1 MVSLHGITIF
11 LNHKLIRIN
20 KMSTDKPLKGMRVI
34 EMGQL
39 IAGPFTGSI
48 LGYFGAEIIK
58 IEPITGDPVRYWRL
72 TENNTSYWWHSVSR
86 NKKSITLNLKSE
98 EGIQIAKDLILKS
111 DVLIENFRPGT
122 LEKWGIGPAELE
134 KENPGLIT
142 ARISGY
148 GQTGPRS
155 HLPGYASVCEG
166 FGGFRYVN
174 GFPDRPPVRP
184 NLSIGDT
191 LAGLH
196 AAMGVLLAYIQRE
209 KDPNNKGQVVDTAIY
224 ESVFNLMEAVVP
236 EYSGCGAIREPS
248 GSTITGIVPTNT
260 YVTSDDKHVIIG
272 GNGDSIFKRLMKAI
286 DQPGMAADERFE
298 DNIGRVEHEKELD
311 AAIEKWT
318 SEHTSEEVLSIM
330 DEVSV
335 PAGPIYSVEDMMKD
349 EHYIAR
355 GMFEEVE
362 ANGRPLKIPAMLPI
376 LTETPGGTDWSGP
389 ELSQH
394 TNEILSELLGKNAE
408 EIKKLNEGGV
418 I

>member
-1 MVSLHGITIF
+1 
-11 LNHKLIRIN
+11 
-20 KMSTDKPLKGMRVI
+20 MSTDKPLKGMRVI

-39 IAGPFTGSI
+39 IAGPFTGSV
-48 LGYFGAEIIK
+48 LGYFGAEVIK

-86 NKKSITLNLKSE
+86 NKKSVTLNLKSE
-98 EGIQIAKDLILKS
+98 EGIQIAKDLILQS
-111 DVLIENFRPGT
+111 DVLIENFKPGT

-196 AAMGVLLAYIQRE
+196 AAMGVMLAYIQRE

-260 YVTSDDKHVIIG
+260 YITSDDKHVIIG
-272 GNGDSIFKRLMKAI
+272 GNGDSIFKRLMLAI
-286 DQPGMAADERFE
+286 EQPEMAEDKRFE
-298 DNIGRVEHEKELD
+298 NNMGRVEHEKEIDL
-311 AAIEKWT
+311 AIEKWT
-318 SEHTSEEVLSIM
+318 REHTSEEVLSIM

-355 GMFEEVE
+355 GMFEEIE

-394 TNEILSELLGKNAE
+394 TNEILSELLGKDLE
-408 EIKKLNEGGV
+408 QIKKLSDDGV

>member
-1 MVSLHGITIF
+1 M
-11 LNHKLIRIN
+11 N
-20 KMSTDKPLKGMRVI
+20 KAKQDKPLSGMRVI

-39 IAGPFTGSI
+39 IAGPFTGSV
-48 LGYFGAEIIK
+48 LGYFGAEVIK

-86 NKKSITLNLKSE
+86 NKKSITLNLKSD
-98 EGIQIAKDLILKS
+98 EGRQIAKDLILKS
-111 DVLIENFRPGT
+111 DVLIENFKPGT
-122 LEKWGIGPAELE
+122 LERWGMSPDDL
-134 KENPGLIT
+134 KKDNPGLIS

-166 FGGFRYVN
+166 YGGFRYVN
-174 GFPDRPPVRP
+174 GFQDRPPVRP

-196 AAMGVLLAYIQRE
+196 AAMGVMLAYIQRE
-209 KDPNNKGQVVDTAIY
+209 KDPEGKGQVVDAAIY

-260 YVTSDDKHVIIG
+260 YLTSDDKHVIIG
-272 GNGDSIFKRLMKAI
+272 GNGDSIFKRLMIAI
-286 DQPGMAADERFE
+286 GRPDMAE
-298 DNIGRVEHEKELD
+298 DPRLEQNQGRVENEKEID
-311 AAIEKWT
+311 EAIEKWT
-318 SEHTSEEVLSIM
+318 REHTSEEVLTTM

-335 PAGPIYSVEDMMKD
+335 PAGPILSVEDMMND

-355 GMFEEVE
+355 GMFQEVE
-362 ANGRPLKIPAMLPI
+362 ANGRTLHIPAMLPI
-376 LTETPGGTDWSGP
+376 LTETPGSTEWPGP
-389 ELSQH
+389 ELSEH
-394 TNEILSELLGKNAE
+394 TDEVLTDLLGKDQG
-408 EIKKLNEGGV
+408 EINQLREDGV
-418 I
+418 V

>member
-1 MVSLHGITIF
+1 M
-11 LNHKLIRIN
+11 N
-20 KMSTDKPLKGMRVI
+20 KAKQDKPLSGMRVI

-39 IAGPFTGSI
+39 IAGPFTGSV
-48 LGYFGAEIIK
+48 LGYFGAEVIK

-86 NKKSITLNLKSE
+86 NKKSITLNLKSD
-98 EGIQIAKDLILKS
+98 EGRQIAKDLILKS
-111 DVLIENFRPGT
+111 DVLIENFKPGT
-122 LEKWGIGPAELE
+122 LERWGMSPDDL
-134 KENPGLIT
+134 KKDNPGLIS

-166 FGGFRYVN
+166 YGGFRYVN

-196 AAMGVLLAYIQRE
+196 AAMGVMLAYIQRE
-209 KDPNNKGQVVDTAIY
+209 KDPDGKGQVVDAAIY

-260 YVTSDDKHVIIG
+260 YLTSDGKHVIIG
-272 GNGDSIFKRLMKAI
+272 GNGDSIFKRLMIAI
-286 DQPGMAADERFE
+286 GRPDMAE
-298 DNIGRVEHEKELD
+298 DPRLEQNQGRVENEKEID

-318 SEHTSEEVLSIM
+318 REHTSDEILTTM

-335 PAGPIYSVEDMMKD
+335 PAGPILSVEDMMND

-355 GMFEEVE
+355 GMFQEVE
-362 ANGRPLKIPAMLPI
+362 ANGRTLHIPAMLPI
-376 LTETPGGTDWSGP
+376 LTETPGSTEWPGP
-389 ELSQH
+389 ELSEH
-394 TNEILSELLGKNAE
+394 TEEVLTELLGKDE
-408 EIKKLNEGGV
+408 GEITQLREDGV
-418 I
+418 V

>member
-1 MVSLHGITIF
+1 MNI
-11 LNHKLIRIN
+11 KAQ
-20 KMSTDKPLKGMRVI
+20 DKPLRGMRVI

-39 IAGPFTGSI
+39 IAGPFTGSV
-48 LGYFGAEIIK
+48 LGYFGAEVIK
-58 IEPITGDPVRYWRL
+58 IEPPTGDPVRYWRL

-86 NKKSITLNLKSE
+86 NKKSITLNLKTE
-98 EGIQIAKDLILKS
+98 EGRQIAKDLILKS
-111 DVLIENFRPGT
+111 DVLIENFKPGT
-122 LEKWGIGPAELE
+122 LEKWGMSPEDL
-134 KENPGLIT
+134 KKDNPGLIT

-166 FGGFRYVN
+166 YGGFRYVN

-209 KDPNNKGQVVDTAIY
+209 KDPDGKGQVVDAAIY
-224 ESVFNLMEAVVP
+224 ESVFNMMEAVVP
-236 EYSGCGAIREPS
+236 EYSGSGAIREPS

-260 YVTSDDKHVIIG
+260 YITSDNKHVIIG
-272 GNGDSIFKRLMKAI
+272 GNGDSIFKRLMNA
-286 DQPGMAADERFE
+286 
-298 DNIGRVEHEKELD
+298 IGRPDMANDPELEENQGRVDNEKEID

-318 SEHTSEEVLSIM
+318 KDHTSDEVLSTM

-335 PAGPIYSVEDMMKD
+335 PAGPILSVEDMMKD

-355 GMFEEVE
+355 GMFHEVQ
-362 ANGRPLKIPAMLPI
+362 ANGRTLQIPAMLPI
-376 LTETPGGTDWSGP
+376 LTETPGTTEWPGPALSEHTD
-389 ELSQH
+389 EV
-394 TNEILSELLGKNAE
+394 LSELLGKDE
-408 EIKKLNEGGV
+408 KEITQLREDGV
-418 I
+418 L

>member
-1 MVSLHGITIF
+1 M
-11 LNHKLIRIN
+11 N
-20 KMSTDKPLKGMRVI
+20 KAKQDKPLSGMRVI

-39 IAGPFTGSI
+39 IAGPFTGSV
-48 LGYFGAEIIK
+48 LGYFGAEVIK

-98 EGIQIAKDLILKS
+98 EGRQIAKDLILKS
-111 DVLIENFRPGT
+111 DVLIENFKPGT
-122 LEKWGIGPAELE
+122 LERWGMSPDDL
-134 KENPGLIT
+134 KKDNPGLIS

-166 FGGFRYVN
+166 YGGFRYVN

-196 AAMGVLLAYIQRE
+196 AAMGVMLAYIQRE
-209 KDPNNKGQVVDTAIY
+209 KDPNGKGQVVDTAIY

-260 YVTSDDKHVIIG
+260 YLTSDDKHVIIG
-272 GNGDSIFKRLMKAI
+272 GNGDSIFKRLMIAI
-286 DQPGMAADERFE
+286 GRPDMAE
-298 DNIGRVEHEKELD
+298 DPRLEHNQGRVENEKEID

-318 SEHTSEEVLSIM
+318 REHTSDEILTTM

-335 PAGPIYSVEDMMKD
+335 PAGPILSVEDMMND

-355 GMFEEVE
+355 GMFQEVE
-362 ANGRPLKIPAMLPI
+362 ANGRTLHIPAMLPI
-376 LTETPGGTDWSGP
+376 LTETPGSTEWPGP
-389 ELSQH
+389 ELSEH
-394 TNEILSELLGKNAE
+394 TEEVLTELLGKDQG
-408 EIKKLNEGGV
+408 EITQLREDGV
-418 I
+418 V

>member
-1 MVSLHGITIF
+1 M
-11 LNHKLIRIN
+11 N
-20 KMSTDKPLKGMRVI
+20 KAKQDKPLSGMRVI

-39 IAGPFTGSI
+39 IAGPFTGSV
-48 LGYFGAEIIK
+48 LGYFGAEVIK

-98 EGIQIAKDLILKS
+98 EGRQIAKDLILKS
-111 DVLIENFRPGT
+111 DVLIENFKPGT
-122 LEKWGIGPAELE
+122 LERWGMSPDDL
-134 KENPGLIT
+134 KKDNPGLIS

-166 FGGFRYVN
+166 YGGFRYVN
-174 GFPDRPPVRP
+174 GFQDRPPVRP

-196 AAMGVLLAYIQRE
+196 AAMGVMLAYIQRE
-209 KDPNNKGQVVDTAIY
+209 KDPERKGQVVDAAIY

-260 YVTSDDKHVIIG
+260 YLTSDDKHVIIG
-272 GNGDSIFKRLMKAI
+272 GNGDSIFKRLMIAI
-286 DQPGMAADERFE
+286 GRPDMAEDPRFE
-298 DNIGRVEHEKELD
+298 HNQGRVENEKEID
-311 AAIEKWT
+311 EAIEKWT
-318 SEHTSEEVLSIM
+318 REHTSDEILTTM

-335 PAGPIYSVEDMMKD
+335 PAGPILSVEDMMND

-355 GMFEEVE
+355 GMFQEVE
-362 ANGRPLKIPAMLPI
+362 ANGRTLHIPAMLPI
-376 LTETPGGTDWSGP
+376 LTETPGSTEWPGP
-389 ELSQH
+389 ELSEH
-394 TNEILSELLGKNAE
+394 TDEVLTDLLGKDQG
-408 EIKKLNEGGV
+408 EINQLREDGV
-418 I
+418 V

>member
-1 MVSLHGITIF
+1 M
-11 LNHKLIRIN
+11 N
-20 KMSTDKPLKGMRVI
+20 KASQDKPLSGMRVI

-39 IAGPFTGSI
+39 IAGPFTGSV
-48 LGYFGAEIIK
+48 LGYFGAEVIK

-86 NKKSITLNLKSE
+86 NKKSITLNLKSD
-98 EGIQIAKDLILKS
+98 EGRQIAKDLILKS
-111 DVLIENFRPGT
+111 DVLIENFKPGT
-122 LEKWGIGPAELE
+122 LEKWGMSPDDL
-134 KENPGLIT
+134 KKDNPGLIT

-166 FGGFRYVN
+166 YGGFRYVN

-196 AAMGVLLAYIQRE
+196 AAMGVMLAYIQRE
-209 KDPNNKGQVVDTAIY
+209 KDPDGKGQVVDAAIY
-224 ESVFNLMEAVVP
+224 ESVFNMMEAVVP
-236 EYSGCGAIREPS
+236 EYSGSGAIREPS

-260 YVTSDDKHVIIG
+260 YITSDNKHVIIG
-272 GNGDSIFKRLMKAI
+272 GNGDSIFKRLMNA
-286 DQPGMAADERFE
+286 
-298 DNIGRVEHEKELD
+298 IGRPDMANNPKLEQNQGRVDNEKEID

-318 SEHTSEEVLSIM
+318 KDHTSDEVLSIM

-335 PAGPIYSVEDMMKD
+335 PAGPILSVEDMMND

-355 GMFEEVE
+355 GMFQEVE
-362 ANGRPLKIPAMLPI
+362 ANGRTLQIPAMLPI
-376 LTETPGGTDWSGP
+376 LTETPGTTEWPGPALSEHTD
-389 ELSQH
+389 EV
-394 TNEILSELLGKNAE
+394 LSELLGKDE
-408 EIKKLNEGGV
+408 KEITQLREDGV
-418 I
+418 L

>member
-1 MVSLHGITIF
+1 V
-11 LNHKLIRIN
+11 
-20 KMSTDKPLKGMRVI
+20 
-34 EMGQL
+34 
-39 IAGPFTGSI
+39 
-48 LGYFGAEIIK
+48 
-58 IEPITGDPVRYWRL
+58 
-72 TENNTSYWWHSVSR
+72 
-86 NKKSITLNLKSE
+86 TLNLKSE
-98 EGIQIAKDLILKS
+98 EGIQIAKDLILQS
-111 DVLIENFRPGT
+111 DVLIENFKPGT

-196 AAMGVLLAYIQRE
+196 AAMGVMLAYIQRE

-260 YVTSDDKHVIIG
+260 YITSDDKHVIIG
-272 GNGDSIFKRLMKAI
+272 GNGDSIFKRLMLAI
-286 DQPGMAADERFE
+286 EQPEMAEDKRFE
-298 DNIGRVEHEKELD
+298 NNMGRVEHEKEIDL
-311 AAIEKWT
+311 AIEKWT
-318 SEHTSEEVLSIM
+318 REHTSEEVLSIM

-355 GMFEEVE
+355 GMFEEIE

-394 TNEILSELLGKNAE
+394 TNEILSELLGKDLE
-408 EIKKLNEGGV
+408 QIKKLSDDGV

>member
-1 MVSLHGITIF
+1 M
-11 LNHKLIRIN
+11 N
-20 KMSTDKPLKGMRVI
+20 KAKQDKPLSGMRVI

-39 IAGPFTGSI
+39 IAGPFTGSV
-48 LGYFGAEIIK
+48 LGYFGAEVIK

-86 NKKSITLNLKSE
+86 NKKSITLNLKSD
-98 EGIQIAKDLILKS
+98 EGRQIAKDLILKS
-111 DVLIENFRPGT
+111 DVLIENFKPGT
-122 LEKWGIGPAELE
+122 LERWGMSPDDL
-134 KENPGLIT
+134 KKDNPGLIS

-166 FGGFRYVN
+166 YGGFRYVN

-196 AAMGVLLAYIQRE
+196 AAMGVMLAYIQRE
-209 KDPNNKGQVVDTAIY
+209 KDPDGKGQVVDAAIY

-260 YVTSDDKHVIIG
+260 YITSDDKHVIIG
-272 GNGDSIFKRLMKAI
+272 GNGDSIFKRLMIAI
-286 DQPGMAADERFE
+286 GRPDMAE
-298 DNIGRVEHEKELD
+298 DPRLEQNQGRVENEKEID

-318 SEHTSEEVLSIM
+318 REHTSDEVLTTM

-335 PAGPIYSVEDMMKD
+335 PAGPILSVEDMMND

-355 GMFEEVE
+355 GMFQEVE
-362 ANGRPLKIPAMLPI
+362 ANGRTLHIPAMLPI
-376 LTETPGGTDWSGP
+376 LTETPGSTEWPGP
-389 ELSQH
+389 ELSEH
-394 TNEILSELLGKNAE
+394 TEEVLTELLGKDE
-408 EIKKLNEGGV
+408 GEITQLREDGV
-418 I
+418 V

>member
-1 MVSLHGITIF
+1 M
-11 LNHKLIRIN
+11 
-20 KMSTDKPLKGMRVI
+20 
-34 EMGQL
+34 
-39 IAGPFTGSI
+39 
-48 LGYFGAEIIK
+48 
-58 IEPITGDPVRYWRL
+58 
-72 TENNTSYWWHSVSR
+72 
-86 NKKSITLNLKSE
+86 
-98 EGIQIAKDLILKS
+98 
-111 DVLIENFRPGT
+111 
-122 LEKWGIGPAELE
+122 
-134 KENPGLIT
+134 
-142 ARISGY
+142 
-148 GQTGPRS
+148 
-155 HLPGYASVCEG
+155 
-166 FGGFRYVN
+166 
-174 GFPDRPPVRP
+174 RP

-298 DNIGRVEHEKELD
+298 DNIGRVEHEKEID

>member
-1 MVSLHGITIF
+1 M
-11 LNHKLIRIN
+11 N
-20 KMSTDKPLKGMRVI
+20 KASQDKPLSGMRVI

-39 IAGPFTGSI
+39 IAGPFTGSV
-48 LGYFGAEIIK
+48 LGYFGAEVIK

-86 NKKSITLNLKSE
+86 NKKSITLNLKSD
-98 EGIQIAKDLILKS
+98 EGRQIAKDLILKS
-111 DVLIENFRPGT
+111 DVLIENFKPGT
-122 LEKWGIGPAELE
+122 LERWGMSPDDL
-134 KENPGLIT
+134 KKDNPGLIS

-166 FGGFRYVN
+166 YGGFRYVN

-196 AAMGVLLAYIQRE
+196 AAMGVMLAYIQRE
-209 KDPNNKGQVVDTAIY
+209 KDPNGKGQVVDTAIY

-260 YVTSDDKHVIIG
+260 YLTSDDKHVIIG
-272 GNGDSIFKRLMKAI
+272 GNGDSIFKRLMIAI
-286 DQPGMAADERFE
+286 GRPDMAE
-298 DNIGRVEHEKELD
+298 DPRLEHNQGRVENEKEID

-318 SEHTSEEVLSIM
+318 REHTSDEILTTM

-335 PAGPIYSVEDMMKD
+335 PAGPILSVEDMMND

-355 GMFEEVE
+355 GMFQEVE
-362 ANGRPLKIPAMLPI
+362 ANGRTLHIPAMLPI
-376 LTETPGGTDWSGP
+376 LTETPGSTEWPGP
-389 ELSQH
+389 ELSEH
-394 TNEILSELLGKNAE
+394 TEEVLTELLGIDDG
-408 EIKKLNEGGV
+408 EITQLREDGV
-418 I
+418 V

>member
-1 MVSLHGITIF
+1 M
-11 LNHKLIRIN
+11 N
-20 KMSTDKPLKGMRVI
+20 KASQDKPLSGMRVI

-39 IAGPFTGSI
+39 IAGPFTGSV
-48 LGYFGAEIIK
+48 LGYFGAEVIK

-86 NKKSITLNLKSE
+86 NKKSITLNLKSD
-98 EGIQIAKDLILKS
+98 EGRQIAKDLILKS
-111 DVLIENFRPGT
+111 DVLIENFKPGT
-122 LEKWGIGPAELE
+122 LERWGMSPDDL
-134 KENPGLIT
+134 KKDNPGLIS

-166 FGGFRYVN
+166 YGGFRYVN

-196 AAMGVLLAYIQRE
+196 AAMGVMLAYIQRE
-209 KDPNNKGQVVDTAIY
+209 KDPDGKGQVVDTAIY

-260 YVTSDDKHVIIG
+260 YLTSDDKHVIIG
-272 GNGDSIFKRLMKAI
+272 GNGDSIFKRLMIAI
-286 DQPGMAADERFE
+286 GRPDMAE
-298 DNIGRVEHEKELD
+298 DPRLEHNQGRVENEKEID

-318 SEHTSEEVLSIM
+318 REHTSDEILTTM

-335 PAGPIYSVEDMMKD
+335 PAGPILSVEDMMND

-355 GMFEEVE
+355 GMFQEVE
-362 ANGRPLKIPAMLPI
+362 ANGRTLHIPAMLPI
-376 LTETPGGTDWSGP
+376 LTETRGSTEWPGP
-389 ELSQH
+389 ELSEH
-394 TNEILSELLGKNAE
+394 TEEVLTELLGKDQG
-408 EIKKLNEGGV
+408 EITQLREDGV
-418 I
+418 V

>member
-1 MVSLHGITIF
+1 M
-11 LNHKLIRIN
+11 N
-20 KMSTDKPLKGMRVI
+20 KASQDKPLSGMRVI

-39 IAGPFTGSI
+39 IAGPFTGSV
-48 LGYFGAEIIK
+48 LGYFGAEVIK

-86 NKKSITLNLKSE
+86 NKKSITLNLKSD
-98 EGIQIAKDLILKS
+98 EGRQIAKDLILKS
-111 DVLIENFRPGT
+111 DVLIENFKPGT
-122 LEKWGIGPAELE
+122 LEKWGMSPDDL
-134 KENPGLIT
+134 KKDNPGLIT

-166 FGGFRYVN
+166 YGGFRYVN

-196 AAMGVLLAYIQRE
+196 AAMGVMLAYIQRE
-209 KDPNNKGQVVDTAIY
+209 KDPDGKGQVVDAAIY
-224 ESVFNLMEAVVP
+224 ESVFNMMEAVVP
-236 EYSGCGAIREPS
+236 EYSGSGAIREPS

-260 YVTSDDKHVIIG
+260 YITSDNKHVIIG
-272 GNGDSIFKRLMKAI
+272 GNGDSIFKRLMNA
-286 DQPGMAADERFE
+286 
-298 DNIGRVEHEKELD
+298 IGRPDIANDPRLEQNQGRVDNEKEID

-318 SEHTSEEVLSIM
+318 KDHTSDEVLSIM

-335 PAGPIYSVEDMMKD
+335 PAGPILSVEDMMND

-355 GMFEEVE
+355 GMFQEVE
-362 ANGRPLKIPAMLPI
+362 ANGRTLHIPAMLPI
-376 LTETPGGTDWSGP
+376 LTETPGTTEWPGP
-389 ELSQH
+389 A
-394 TNEILSELLGKNAE
+394 LSEHTDEVLSGLLGKDE
-408 EIKKLNEGGV
+408 KEITQLREKGV
-418 I
+418 L

>member
-1 MVSLHGITIF
+1 M
-11 LNHKLIRIN
+11 N
-20 KMSTDKPLKGMRVI
+20 KAKQDKPLSGMRVI

-39 IAGPFTGSI
+39 IAGPFTGSV
-48 LGYFGAEIIK
+48 LGYFGAEVIK

-86 NKKSITLNLKSE
+86 NKKSITLNLKSD
-98 EGIQIAKDLILKS
+98 EGRQIAKDLILKS
-111 DVLIENFRPGT
+111 DVLIENFKPGT
-122 LEKWGIGPAELE
+122 LERWGMSPDDL
-134 KENPGLIT
+134 KKDNPGLIS

-166 FGGFRYVN
+166 YGGFRYVN

-196 AAMGVLLAYIQRE
+196 AAMGVMLAYIQRE
-209 KDPNNKGQVVDTAIY
+209 KDPDGKGQVVDTAIY

-260 YVTSDDKHVIIG
+260 YLTSDDKHVIIG
-272 GNGDSIFKRLMKAI
+272 GNGDSIFKRLMIAI
-286 DQPGMAADERFE
+286 GRPDMAEDPRFE
-298 DNIGRVEHEKELD
+298 HDQGRVENEKEID

-318 SEHTSEEVLSIM
+318 RDHTSDEVLTTM

-335 PAGPIYSVEDMMKD
+335 PAGPILSVEDMMND

-355 GMFEEVE
+355 GMFQEVE
-362 ANGRPLKIPAMLPI
+362 ANGRTLHIPAMLPI
-376 LTETPGGTDWSGP
+376 LTETPGSTEWPGP
-389 ELSQH
+389 ELSEH
-394 TNEILSELLGKNAE
+394 TEEVLTELLGKDE
-408 EIKKLNEGGV
+408 GEITQLREDGV
-418 I
+418 V

>member
-1 MVSLHGITIF
+1 M
-11 LNHKLIRIN
+11 N
-20 KMSTDKPLKGMRVI
+20 KAKQDKPLSGMRVI

-39 IAGPFTGSI
+39 IAGPFTGSV
-48 LGYFGAEIIK
+48 LGYFGAEVIK

-86 NKKSITLNLKSE
+86 NKKSITLNLKSD
-98 EGIQIAKDLILKS
+98 EGRQIAKDLILKS
-111 DVLIENFRPGT
+111 DVLIENFKPGT
-122 LEKWGIGPAELE
+122 LERWGMSPDDL
-134 KENPGLIT
+134 KKDNPGLIS

-166 FGGFRYVN
+166 YGGFRYVN
-174 GFPDRPPVRP
+174 GFSDRPPVRP

-196 AAMGVLLAYIQRE
+196 AAMGVMLAYIQRE
-209 KDPNNKGQVVDTAIY
+209 KDPDGKGQVVDAAIY

-260 YVTSDDKHVIIG
+260 YLTSDDKHVIIG
-272 GNGDSIFKRLMKAI
+272 GNGDSIFKRLMIAI
-286 DQPGMAADERFE
+286 GRPDMAE
-298 DNIGRVEHEKELD
+298 DPRLEQNQGRVENEKEID

-318 SEHTSEEVLSIM
+318 REHTSDEVLTTM

-335 PAGPIYSVEDMMKD
+335 PAGPILSVEDMMND

-355 GMFEEVE
+355 GMFQEVE
-362 ANGRPLKIPAMLPI
+362 ANGRTLHIPAMLPI
-376 LTETPGGTDWSGP
+376 LTETPGSTEWPGP
-389 ELSQH
+389 ELSEH
-394 TNEILSELLGKNAE
+394 TEEVLTELLGKDE
-408 EIKKLNEGGV
+408 GEITQLREDGV
-418 I
+418 V

>member
-1 MVSLHGITIF
+1 M
-11 LNHKLIRIN
+11 N
-20 KMSTDKPLKGMRVI
+20 KASQDKPLSGMRVI

-39 IAGPFTGSI
+39 IAGPFTGSV
-48 LGYFGAEIIK
+48 LGYFGAEVIK

-86 NKKSITLNLKSE
+86 NKKSITLNLKSD
-98 EGIQIAKDLILKS
+98 EGRQIAKDLILKS
-111 DVLIENFRPGT
+111 DVLIENFKPGT
-122 LEKWGIGPAELE
+122 LEKWGMSPDDL
-134 KENPGLIT
+134 KKDNPGLIT

-166 FGGFRYVN
+166 YGGFRYVN

-196 AAMGVLLAYIQRE
+196 AAMGVMLAYIQRE
-209 KDPNNKGQVVDTAIY
+209 KDPDGKGQVVDAAIY
-224 ESVFNLMEAVVP
+224 ESVFNMMEAVVP
-236 EYSGCGAIREPS
+236 EYSGSGAIREPS

-260 YVTSDDKHVIIG
+260 YITSDNKHVIIG
-272 GNGDSIFKRLMKAI
+272 GNGDSIFKRLMNA
-286 DQPGMAADERFE
+286 
-298 DNIGRVEHEKELD
+298 IGRPDMANDPKLEQNQGRVDNEKEID

-318 SEHTSEEVLSIM
+318 KDHTSDEVLSIM

-335 PAGPIYSVEDMMKD
+335 PAGPILSVEDMMND

-355 GMFEEVE
+355 GMFQEVE
-362 ANGRPLKIPAMLPI
+362 ANGRTLHIPAMLPI
-376 LTETPGGTDWSGP
+376 LTETPGTTEWPGPALSEHTD
-389 ELSQH
+389 EV
-394 TNEILSELLGKNAE
+394 LSELLGKDE
-408 EIKKLNEGGV
+408 KEITQLREDGV
-418 I
+418 L

>member
-1 MVSLHGITIF
+1 M
-11 LNHKLIRIN
+11 N
-20 KMSTDKPLKGMRVI
+20 KASQDKPLSGMRVI

-39 IAGPFTGSI
+39 IAGPFTGSV
-48 LGYFGAEIIK
+48 LGYFGAEVIK

-86 NKKSITLNLKSE
+86 NKKSITLNLKSD
-98 EGIQIAKDLILKS
+98 EGRQIAKDLILKS
-111 DVLIENFRPGT
+111 DVLIENFKPGT
-122 LEKWGIGPAELE
+122 LEKWGMSPDDL
-134 KENPGLIT
+134 KKDNPGLIT

-166 FGGFRYVN
+166 YGGFRYVN

-196 AAMGVLLAYIQRE
+196 AAMGVMLAYIQRE
-209 KDPNNKGQVVDTAIY
+209 KDPDGKGQVVDAAIY
-224 ESVFNLMEAVVP
+224 ESVFNMMEAVVP
-236 EYSGCGAIREPS
+236 EYSGSGAIREPS

-260 YVTSDDKHVIIG
+260 YITSDNKHVIIG
-272 GNGDSIFKRLMKAI
+272 GNGDSIFKRLMNA
-286 DQPGMAADERFE
+286 
-298 DNIGRVEHEKELD
+298 IGRPDMANDPKLEQNQGRVDNEKEID

-318 SEHTSEEVLSIM
+318 KDHTSDEVLSIM

-335 PAGPIYSVEDMMKD
+335 PAGPILSVEDIMND

-355 GMFEEVE
+355 GMFQEVE
-362 ANGRPLKIPAMLPI
+362 ANGRTLHIPAMLPI
-376 LTETPGGTDWSGP
+376 LTETPGTTEWPGPALSEHTD
-389 ELSQH
+389 EV
-394 TNEILSELLGKNAE
+394 LSELLGKDE
-408 EIKKLNEGGV
+408 KEITQLREKGV
-418 I
+418 L

>member
-1 MVSLHGITIF
+1 M
-11 LNHKLIRIN
+11 N
-20 KMSTDKPLKGMRVI
+20 KASQDKPLSGMRVI

-39 IAGPFTGSI
+39 IAGPFTGSV
-48 LGYFGAEIIK
+48 LGYFGAEVIK

-86 NKKSITLNLKSE
+86 NKKSITLNLKSD
-98 EGIQIAKDLILKS
+98 EGRQIAKDLILKS
-111 DVLIENFRPGT
+111 DVLIENFKPGT
-122 LEKWGIGPAELE
+122 LEKWGMSPDDL
-134 KENPGLIT
+134 KKDNPGLIT

-166 FGGFRYVN
+166 YGGFRYVN

-196 AAMGVLLAYIQRE
+196 AAMGVMLAYIQRE
-209 KDPNNKGQVVDTAIY
+209 KDPDGKGQVVDAAIY
-224 ESVFNLMEAVVP
+224 ESVFNMMEAVVP
-236 EYSGCGAIREPS
+236 EYSGSGAIREPS

-260 YVTSDDKHVIIG
+260 YITSDNKHVIIG
-272 GNGDSIFKRLMKAI
+272 GNGDSIFKRLMNA
-286 DQPGMAADERFE
+286 
-298 DNIGRVEHEKELD
+298 IGRPDMANNPKLEQNQGRVDNEKEID

-318 SEHTSEEVLSIM
+318 KDHTSDEVLSIM

-335 PAGPIYSVEDMMKD
+335 PAGPILSVEDMMND

-355 GMFEEVE
+355 GMFQEVE
-362 ANGRPLKIPAMLPI
+362 ANGRTLHIPAMLPI
-376 LTETPGGTDWSGP
+376 LTETPGTTEWPGPALSEHTD
-389 ELSQH
+389 EV
-394 TNEILSELLGKNAE
+394 LSELLGKDE
-408 EIKKLNEGGV
+408 KEITQLRENGV
-418 I
+418 L

>member
-1 MVSLHGITIF
+1 M
-11 LNHKLIRIN
+11 N
-20 KMSTDKPLKGMRVI
+20 KAKQDKPLSGMRVI

-39 IAGPFTGSI
+39 IAGPFTGSV
-48 LGYFGAEIIK
+48 LGYFGAEVIK

-98 EGIQIAKDLILKS
+98 EGRQIAKDLILKS
-111 DVLIENFRPGT
+111 DVLIENFKPGT
-122 LEKWGIGPAELE
+122 LERWGMSPDDL
-134 KENPGLIT
+134 KKDNPGLIS

-166 FGGFRYVN
+166 YGGFRYVN
-174 GFPDRPPVRP
+174 GFQDRPPVRP

-196 AAMGVLLAYIQRE
+196 AAMGVMLAYIQRE
-209 KDPNNKGQVVDTAIY
+209 KDPEGKGQVVDAAIY

-260 YVTSDDKHVIIG
+260 YLTSDDKHVIIG
-272 GNGDSIFKRLMKAI
+272 GNGDSIFKRLMIAI
-286 DQPGMAADERFE
+286 GRPDMAE
-298 DNIGRVEHEKELD
+298 DPRLEQNQGRVENEKEID
-311 AAIEKWT
+311 EAIEKWT
-318 SEHTSEEVLSIM
+318 REHTSEEVLTTM

-335 PAGPIYSVEDMMKD
+335 PAGPILSVEDMMND

-355 GMFEEVE
+355 GMFQEVE
-362 ANGRPLKIPAMLPI
+362 ANGRTLHIPAMLPI
-376 LTETPGGTDWSGP
+376 LTETPGSTEWPGP
-389 ELSQH
+389 ELSEH
-394 TNEILSELLGKNAE
+394 TDEVLTDLLGKDQG
-408 EIKKLNEGGV
+408 EINQLREDGV
-418 I
+418 V

>member
-1 MVSLHGITIF
+1 M
-11 LNHKLIRIN
+11 N
-20 KMSTDKPLKGMRVI
+20 KASQDKPLSGMRVI

-39 IAGPFTGSI
+39 IAGPFTGSV
-48 LGYFGAEIIK
+48 LGYFGAEVIK

-86 NKKSITLNLKSE
+86 NKKSITLNLKSD
-98 EGIQIAKDLILKS
+98 EGRQIAKDLILKS
-111 DVLIENFRPGT
+111 DVLIENFKPGT
-122 LEKWGIGPAELE
+122 LEKWGMSPNDL
-134 KENPGLIT
+134 KKDNPGLIT

-166 FGGFRYVN
+166 YGGFRYVN

-196 AAMGVLLAYIQRE
+196 AAMGVMLAYIQRE
-209 KDPNNKGQVVDTAIY
+209 KDPDGKGQVVDAAIY
-224 ESVFNLMEAVVP
+224 ESVFNMMEAVVP
-236 EYSGCGAIREPS
+236 EYSGSGAIREPS

-260 YVTSDDKHVIIG
+260 YITSDNKHVIIG
-272 GNGDSIFKRLMKAI
+272 GNGDSIFKRLMNA
-286 DQPGMAADERFE
+286 
-298 DNIGRVEHEKELD
+298 IGRPDMANDPRLEQNQGRVDNEKEID

-318 SEHTSEEVLSIM
+318 KDHTSDEVLSIM

-335 PAGPIYSVEDMMKD
+335 PAGPILSVEDMMND

-355 GMFEEVE
+355 GMFQEVE
-362 ANGRPLKIPAMLPI
+362 ANGRTLHIPAMLPI
-376 LTETPGGTDWSGP
+376 LTETPGTTEWPGP
-389 ELSQH
+389 ELSEH
-394 TNEILSELLGKNAE
+394 TEEVLTELLGKDE
-408 EIKKLNEGGV
+408 VEITQLREDGV
-418 I
+418 V

>member
-1 MVSLHGITIF
+1 M
-11 LNHKLIRIN
+11 N
-20 KMSTDKPLKGMRVI
+20 KASQDKPLSGMRVI

-39 IAGPFTGSI
+39 IAGPFTGSV
-48 LGYFGAEIIK
+48 LGYFGAEVIK

-86 NKKSITLNLKSE
+86 NKKSITLNLKSD
-98 EGIQIAKDLILKS
+98 EGRQIAKDLILKS
-111 DVLIENFRPGT
+111 DVLIENFKPGT
-122 LEKWGIGPAELE
+122 LEKWGMSPDDL
-134 KENPGLIT
+134 KKDNPGLIS

-166 FGGFRYVN
+166 YGGFRYVN

-196 AAMGVLLAYIQRE
+196 AAMGVMLAYIQRE
-209 KDPNNKGQVVDTAIY
+209 KDPDGKGQVVDAAIY
-224 ESVFNLMEAVVP
+224 ESVFNMMEAVVP
-236 EYSGCGAIREPS
+236 EYSGSGAIREPS

-260 YVTSDDKHVIIG
+260 YITSDNKHVIIG
-272 GNGDSIFKRLMKAI
+272 GNGDSIFKRLMNAI
-286 DQPGMAADERFE
+286 GRPDMANDPKLKE
-298 DNIGRVEHEKELD
+298 NQGRVENEQEID

-318 SEHTSEEVLSIM
+318 KDHTSDEVLSIM

-335 PAGPIYSVEDMMKD
+335 PAGPILSVEDMMND

-355 GMFEEVE
+355 GMFQEVQ
-362 ANGRPLKIPAMLPI
+362 ANGRTLHIPAMLPI
-376 LTETPGGTDWSGP
+376 LTETPGTTEWPGPALSEHTD
-389 ELSQH
+389 EV
-394 TNEILSELLGKNAE
+394 LSELLGKDE
-408 EIKKLNEGGV
+408 KEITQLREDG
-418 I
+418 IL

>member
-1 MVSLHGITIF
+1 M
-11 LNHKLIRIN
+11 N
-20 KMSTDKPLKGMRVI
+20 KASQDKPLSGMRVI

-39 IAGPFTGSI
+39 IAGPFTGSV
-48 LGYFGAEIIK
+48 LGYFGAEVIK

-86 NKKSITLNLKSE
+86 NKKSITLNLKSD
-98 EGIQIAKDLILKS
+98 EGRQIAKDLILKS
-111 DVLIENFRPGT
+111 DVLIENFKPGT
-122 LEKWGIGPAELE
+122 LEKWGMSPDDL
-134 KENPGLIT
+134 KKDNPGLIT

-166 FGGFRYVN
+166 YGGFRYVN

-196 AAMGVLLAYIQRE
+196 AAMGVMLAYIQRE
-209 KDPNNKGQVVDTAIY
+209 KDPDGKGQVVDAAIY
-224 ESVFNLMEAVVP
+224 ESVFNMMEAVVP
-236 EYSGCGAIREPS
+236 EYSGSGAIREPS

-260 YVTSDDKHVIIG
+260 YITSDNKHVIIG
-272 GNGDSIFKRLMKAI
+272 GNGDSIFKRLMNA
-286 DQPGMAADERFE
+286 
-298 DNIGRVEHEKELD
+298 IGRPDMANDPRLEQNQGRVDNEKEID

-318 SEHTSEEVLSIM
+318 KDHTSDEVLSIM

-335 PAGPIYSVEDMMKD
+335 PAGPILSVEDMMKD

-355 GMFEEVE
+355 GMFQEVQ
-362 ANGRPLKIPAMLPI
+362 ANGRTLQIPAMLPI
-376 LTETPGGTDWSGP
+376 LTETPGTTEWPGPALSEHTD
-389 ELSQH
+389 EV
-394 TNEILSELLGKNAE
+394 LSELLGKDE
-408 EIKKLNEGGV
+408 KEITQLREDGV
-418 I
+418 L

>member
-1 MVSLHGITIF
+1 M
-11 LNHKLIRIN
+11 N
-20 KMSTDKPLKGMRVI
+20 KAKQDKPLSGMRVI

-39 IAGPFTGSI
+39 IAGPFTGSV
-48 LGYFGAEIIK
+48 LGYFGAEVIK

-86 NKKSITLNLKSE
+86 NKKSITLNLKSD
-98 EGIQIAKDLILKS
+98 EGRQIAKDLILKS
-111 DVLIENFRPGT
+111 DVLIENFKPGT
-122 LEKWGIGPAELE
+122 LERWGMSPDDL
-134 KENPGLIT
+134 KKDNPGLIS

-166 FGGFRYVN
+166 YGGFRYVN

-196 AAMGVLLAYIQRE
+196 AAMGVMLAYIQRE
-209 KDPNNKGQVVDTAIY
+209 KDPNGKGQVVDTAIY

-260 YVTSDDKHVIIG
+260 YLTSDDKHVIIG
-272 GNGDSIFKRLMKAI
+272 GNGDSIFKRLMIAI
-286 DQPGMAADERFE
+286 GRPDMAEDPRFE
-298 DNIGRVEHEKELD
+298 HNQGRVENEKEID

-318 SEHTSEEVLSIM
+318 REHTSDEILTTM

-335 PAGPIYSVEDMMKD
+335 PAGPILSVEDMMND

-355 GMFEEVE
+355 GMFQEVE
-362 ANGRPLKIPAMLPI
+362 ANGRTLHIPAMLPI
-376 LTETPGGTDWSGP
+376 LTETPGSTEWPGP
-389 ELSQH
+389 ELSEH
-394 TNEILSELLGKNAE
+394 TEEVLTDLLGKDE
-408 EIKKLNEGGV
+408 GEITQLREDGV
-418 I
+418 V

>member
-1 MVSLHGITIF
+1 M
-11 LNHKLIRIN
+11 N
-20 KMSTDKPLKGMRVI
+20 KAKQDKPLSGMRVI

-39 IAGPFTGSI
+39 IAGPFTGSV
-48 LGYFGAEIIK
+48 LGYFGAEVIK

-86 NKKSITLNLKSE
+86 NKKSITLNLKSD
-98 EGIQIAKDLILKS
+98 EGRQIAKDLILKS
-111 DVLIENFRPGT
+111 DVLIENFKPGT
-122 LEKWGIGPAELE
+122 LERWGMSPDDL
-134 KENPGLIT
+134 KKDNPGLIS

-166 FGGFRYVN
+166 YGGFRYVN

-196 AAMGVLLAYIQRE
+196 AAMGVMLAYIQRE
-209 KDPNNKGQVVDTAIY
+209 KDPNGKGQVVDTAIY

-260 YVTSDDKHVIIG
+260 YLTSDDKHVIIG
-272 GNGDSIFKRLMKAI
+272 GNGDSIFKRLMIAI
-286 DQPGMAADERFE
+286 GRPDMAE
-298 DNIGRVEHEKELD
+298 DPRLEQNQGRVENEKEID

-318 SEHTSEEVLSIM
+318 REHTSDEILTTM

-335 PAGPIYSVEDMMKD
+335 PAGPILSVEDMMND

-355 GMFEEVE
+355 GMFQEVE
-362 ANGRPLKIPAMLPI
+362 ANGRTLHIPAMLPI
-376 LTETPGGTDWSGP
+376 LTETPGSTEWPGP
-389 ELSQH
+389 ELSEH
-394 TNEILSELLGKNAE
+394 TEEVLTELLGKDE
-408 EIKKLNEGGV
+408 GEITQLREDGV
-418 I
+418 V

>member
-1 MVSLHGITIF
+1 M
-11 LNHKLIRIN
+11 N
-20 KMSTDKPLKGMRVI
+20 KASQDKPLSGMRVI

-39 IAGPFTGSI
+39 IAGPFTGSV
-48 LGYFGAEIIK
+48 LGYFGAEVIK

-86 NKKSITLNLKSE
+86 NKKSITLNLKSD
-98 EGIQIAKDLILKS
+98 EGRQIAKDLILKS
-111 DVLIENFRPGT
+111 DVLIENFKPGT
-122 LEKWGIGPAELE
+122 LEKWGMSPDDL
-134 KENPGLIT
+134 KKDNPGLIT

-166 FGGFRYVN
+166 YGGFRYVN

-196 AAMGVLLAYIQRE
+196 AAMGVMLAYIQRE
-209 KDPNNKGQVVDTAIY
+209 KDPDGKGQVVDTAIY
-224 ESVFNLMEAVVP
+224 ESVFNMMEAVVP
-236 EYSGCGAIREPS
+236 EYSGSGAIREPS

-260 YVTSDDKHVIIG
+260 YITSDNKHVIIG
-272 GNGDSIFKRLMKAI
+272 GNGDSIFKRLMNAI
-286 DQPGMAADERFE
+286 GRPDMANDPKLKE
-298 DNIGRVEHEKELD
+298 NQGRVENEQEID

-318 SEHTSEEVLSIM
+318 KDHTSDEVLSIM

-335 PAGPIYSVEDMMKD
+335 PAGPILSVEDMMND

-355 GMFEEVE
+355 GMFQEVE
-362 ANGRPLKIPAMLPI
+362 ANGRTLHIPAMLPI
-376 LTETPGGTDWSGP
+376 LTETPGTTEWPGPALSEHTD
-389 ELSQH
+389 EV
-394 TNEILSELLGKNAE
+394 LSELLGKDE
-408 EIKKLNEGGV
+408 KEITQLREDG
-418 I
+418 IL